1 MSRCLRLFDS
11 PAVDFCCRLNY
22 HEQTMPS
29 WNIHTAHV
37 EKLLAQR
44 KADELGIADVNA
56 FLFGNYVPDVYL
68 GFMVPEAS
76 YRVDYC
82 LTHCAD
88 VNNIPVPDAD
98 RFWDDYIYRRRP
110 KSETGLSL
118 ALGAWA
124 HLVTDR
130 MYNSSFRAF
139 LQTHDA
145 PKGEEL
151 RKCKQADFDLFGR
164 TLGISSL
171 VKVEPA
177 LLDAAWRFLPY
188 RILADDVSRAADVAN
203 GIVRRNAQP
212 PVEASYSLLD
222 EEWMRNVFD
231 ACDMRLATW
240 LQIWQ
245 SQEAR
250 GDRASAEQMNS
261 LLENASL

>member
-1 MSRCLRLFDS
+1 
-11 PAVDFCCRLNY
+11 
-22 HEQTMPS
+22 MPS

-37 EKLLAQR
+37 EKLLELQ
-44 KADELGIADVNA
+44 KAEELGIADVNT

-110 KSETGLSL
+110 KSEAGLSL

-130 MYNSSFRAF
+130 AYNSSFRAF
-139 LQTHDA
+139 LKTHDA

-164 TLGISSL
+164 ALDISSL

-177 LLDAAWRFLPY
+177 LLDAAWKFLPY
-188 RILADDVSRAADVAN
+188 RILADDVLRAADVAN
-203 GIVRRNAQP
+203 DIVRRNAQP
-212 PVEASYSLLD
+212 SADARYSLLD
-222 EEWMRNVFD
+222 EGWMRDVFN
-231 ACDMRLATW
+231 ACDARLAAW

-245 SQEAR
+245 RLEAQGTR
-250 GDRASAEQMNS
+250 PSAAEMNE
-261 LLENASL
+261 LLEGASLSSKKKPHRQ